1 MPEADRAEIDIR
13 SDDYFAMIE
22 ALEDGMRAIALPSP
36 APRPAAFSKRPVVAP
51 GMAIAAGALLLAGA
65 AAATGHFPAL

>member
-1 MPEADRAEIDIR
+1 MPEADRADIDIR
-13 SDDYFAMIE
+13 SDDYFAMIDV
-22 ALEDGMRAIALPSP
+22 LEDGMRALALPSP
-36 APRPAAFSKRPVVAP
+36 APRPAASSRRPVLAP

>member
-1 MPEADRAEIDIR
+1 MPEADRADIDIR

-22 ALEDGMRAIALPSP
+22 ALEDGMRALALPSP
-36 APRPAAFSKRPVVAP
+36 APRPAAFSKRPVLAP

-65 AAATGHFPAL
+65 AAATGHIPAL